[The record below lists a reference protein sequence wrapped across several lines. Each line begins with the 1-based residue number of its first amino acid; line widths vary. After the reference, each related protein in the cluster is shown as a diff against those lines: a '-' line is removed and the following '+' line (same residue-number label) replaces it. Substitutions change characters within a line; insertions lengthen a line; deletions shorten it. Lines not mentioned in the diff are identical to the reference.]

1 MRIHLKVLIQF
12 AGLSVFCL
20 GTVFYLTG
28 CQTAQSAGVT
38 PLSKAC
44 AIALAAPS
52 GTTKLDEEISKWQQ
66 KSKTTNL
73 EAGKI
78 SLEQLGWKFI
88 EKARISND
96 PGFFQLAASC
106 AECIQ
111 SKSDQPSPEAMLLRG
126 HALHQMH
133 RFLEAEPLARELV
146 KARGLAF
153 DFGLL
158 GDVLME
164 QGKLKEA
171 IDAYQKMMDQKPNM
185 QAYTRAAHVR
195 WLQGDINGAVALS
208 TLAARS
214 GSPQDREATAWVY
227 SKLAYYFLYQ
237 HKTNE
242 AKATLGSA
250 LQWQPEYAPALLLK
264 GKILMSEGNFAEAV
278 PALKR
283 AAELNPLTEYHWA
296 LAEALRGNGNE
307 SEAQATEAKMSQD
320 DSRTLSLFYATRNVN
335 QPKALSLVTE
345 ELKLRQ
351 DVYTWDA
358 LAWAQFAAGNFTEAE
373 TSINKALAEKTQ
385 DARFFLHAAV
395 INSHLGNQK
404 IADKFFERATT
415 NQHMLLPSER
425 NTLQRE
431 AVNLTHNKK
440 SQG

>member
-1 MRIHLKVLIQF
+1 MRNFLGFLRYSPTLIFIF
-12 AGLSVFCL
+12 AAAFSNGCK
-20 GTVFYLTG
+20 TV
-28 CQTAQSAGVT
+28 QSAT
-38 PLSKAC
+38 EPQLPKPC
-44 AIALAAPS
+44 AIALAAQT
-52 GTTKLDEEISKWQQ
+52 GATKLDEEITKWQQ
-66 KSKTTNL
+66 KSKTTNQ

-133 RFLEAEPLARELV
+133 RFLEAEPIARELV
-146 KARGLAF
+146 KARGLGF
-153 DFGLL
+153 DYGLL

-171 IDAYQKMMDQKPNM
+171 IDAYQEMMDQKPNM

-195 WLQGDINGAVALS
+195 WLQGDINGAVTLS
-208 TLAARS
+208 AMAARS
-214 GSPQDREATAWVY
+214 GSPQDREATAWAY
-227 SKLAYYFLYQ
+227 SKLAFYYLYQ
-237 HKTNE
+237 HKTKE
-242 AKATLGSA
+242 AKATIGSA
-250 LQWQPEYAPALLLK
+250 LQWQPEYAPALLMK

-278 PALKR
+278 PVLKR
-283 AAELNPLTEYHWA
+283 AAELNPLTDYHWA
-296 LAEALRGNGNE
+296 LSEALRGNGNE
-307 SEAQATEAKMSQD
+307 SEAQALEAKMNQD
-320 DSRTLSLFYATRNVN
+320 DSRTLSLFYATRNLN
-335 QPKALSLVTE
+335 QAKALSLSTE

-358 LAWAQFAAGNFTEAE
+358 LAWAQFAAGNLTEAE

-404 IADKFFERATT
+404 IAAKFFEQATT

-425 NTLQRE
+425 NYLQRE

>member
-1 MRIHLKVLIQF
+1 MRKFWGFWGYSPALLFIF
-12 AGLSVFCL
+12 AAGLANGCK
-20 GTVFYLTG
+20 TV
-28 CQTAQSAGVT
+28 QSAT
-38 PLSKAC
+38 EPQLPKPC
-44 AIALAAPS
+44 AIALATQT
-52 GTTKLDEEISKWQQ
+52 GTTKLDEEITKWQQ

-96 PGFFQLAASC
+96 PGFIQVAAAC

-111 SKSDQPSPEAMLLRG
+111 AKAGQPTPESMLLRG

-133 RFLEAEPLARELV
+133 RFTEAEPIARELV
-146 KARGLAF
+146 KTRGLAF
-153 DFGLL
+153 DYGLL

-227 SKLAYYFLYQ
+227 SKLAFYYLYQ

-250 LQWQPEYAPALLLK
+250 LQWQPEYAPALLMK
-264 GKILMSEGNFAEAV
+264 GKILMSEGDYAQAV
-278 PALKR
+278 PVLKR
-283 AAELNPLTEYHWA
+283 AVELNPLTEYHWS
-296 LAEALRGNGNE
+296 LSEALRGNGNE
-307 SEAQATEAKMSQD
+307 SEAQAIEAKMSQD

-335 QPKALSLVTE
+335 QAKALNLITE

-373 TSINKALAEKTQ
+373 ASMNKALAEKTQ

-404 IADKFFERATT
+404 IADRFFKQATT

-425 NTLQRE
+425 NILQRE
-431 AVNLTHNKK
+431 AVDLTHNKK